1 MIGDFTPKPL
11 QVSLFKVFWDLI
23 LNINDPNVSNYA
35 KAVASGRS
43 LSKIK
48 PLSDSKVEDVSHIH
62 TLQECVEKMV

>member
-1 MIGDFTPKPL
+1 MG
-11 QVSLFKVFWDLI
+11 FWDLI